1 MGKIVVNKHFDNKS
15 QITPGKFV
23 HKGELIISNQ
33 VGYEGIFI
41 KNNNGEIFYIGPTE
55 GTGADVPLEYKE
67 YIETFVDGRLQG
79 YITKEEFNDLIKDI
93 QITPEQVR
101 IIANEEI
108 VSALT
113 VYSTTEEMNSAIT
126 QAISALNIPS
136 LEGYATEK
144 FVTDKIAEAKL
155 EGDNGSLTGYAT
167 EEWVTNQGFAT
178 ETWVVEQGFLTEH
191 QDISGKQDIINDLE
205 TIREGAAKGATA
217 LQEIPTDSIRQISAE
232 EVAKIVNS
240 ADTKYDTLKEISDWI
255 LNDTTG
261 AASMANDIQTLK
273 AQLNAL
279 TLGAKATAS
288 ISKANIY
295 IGEETSVTV
304 TGKLTPNTLS
314 PCEVFIYKGTDVMSS
329 ANTSVVTY
337 TDLVTGST
345 SYTVKAVYNGTTY
358 SATTKVN
365 AYYPTYYGFGVEY
378 VDVMEN
384 KNLLSSAKRTYS
396 DTASTDG
403 VYYYIL
409 VPDGVSKPSSF
420 TMGGAPFNMGSTNE
434 TINGVNYTVFKSGSV
449 FNNGGSVNIVAA

>member
-15 QITPGKFV
+15 QITPDKFV

-79 YITKEEFNDLIKDI
+79 YITKEEFNNLIKDI

-101 IIANEEI
+101 VIANEEI

-113 VYSTTEEMNSAIT
+113 LYSTTEEVNSAIT

-136 LEGYATEK
+136 LDGYATEK

-155 EGDNGSLTGYAT
+155 EGGDVDLTGYAT
-167 EEWVTNQGFAT
+167 EEWVAKQGYLTEHQSLEGYAT
-178 ETWVVEQGFLTEH
+178 ETWVGKQGFLTEH
-191 QDISGKQDIINDLE
+191 QDISGKQDTIDDLE

-261 AASMANDIQTLK
+261 AASMANDITYLK
-273 AQLNAL
+273 TISADTRL
-279 TLGAKATAS
+279 TIIESGLTNVEAK
-288 ISKANIY
+288 ISGLTSEDIY
-295 IGEETSVTV
+295 DKDS
-304 TGKLTPNTLS
+304 
-314 PCEVFIYKGTDVMSS
+314 
-329 ANTSVVTY
+329 
-337 TDLVTGST
+337 
-345 SYTVKAVYNGTTY
+345 
-358 SATTKVN
+358 
-365 AYYPTYYGFGVEY
+365 
-378 VDVMEN
+378 N
-384 KNLLSSAKRTYS
+384 KTQA
-396 DTASTDG
+396 
-403 VYYYIL
+403 
-409 VPDGVSKPSSF
+409 
-420 TMGGAPFNMGSTNE
+420 E
-434 TINGVNYTVFKSGSV
+434 INQMVLQ
-449 FNNGGSVNIVAA
+449 GGSESSKHFFMSTEEYATLLADGKVTIDGTEIVYDENAFYALYEAEEQ